1 MSSFNEYFKNRGAKT
16 MVERFVGS
24 ADIFNPKVKIAT
36 LTHSIVEEAEHPA
49 SYYVENGLTATHKVR
64 IEYTTTDAPDEIKYS
79 EFEVPKEVEGV
90 FIIEGAY
97 RIATNSLSNDYNCRI
112 KMSGSGDYIINFD
125 YDRRYDINRQILK
138 IKRNDPNL
146 RLIDKEIKLKYD
158 EIDSAE
164 GEIKELLKLTEYQT
178 KKFQVKLDL
187 DYKPEYI
194 TTRLI
199 NDCLAFGDD
208 RLKDL
213 IIDKSIESVPTS
225 FMKYIFRSNNGRTY
239 NSARR
244 HISSYFVKYGR
255 LADQLSVITTMSARF
270 FKGSSDSKGDTGLQV
285 PPGINAA
292 NLESLGNKITVPE
305 TVAFNPTFADIIDF
319 ADYIG

>member
-1 MSSFNEYFKNRGAKT
+1 MSSFNEYFKNRGAKI

-36 LTHSIVEEAEHPA
+36 LDYTIVEEAEQPA

-64 IEYTTTDAPDEIKYS
+64 IEYTTTDNPDEIKYS

-97 RIATNSLSNDYNCRI
+97 RIATNSLSSDYSCRI
-112 KMSGSGDYIINFD
+112 RMSGSGDYIINFD
-125 YDRRYDINRQILK
+125 YDRRYDINRRILK
-138 IKRNDPNL
+138 VKRNDPNL
-146 RLIDKEIKLKYD
+146 RLIDKEVKIKYED
-158 EIDSAE
+158 IDGAE
-164 GEIKELLKLTEYQT
+164 GETKELLKLTEYQT
-178 KKFQVKLDL
+178 KKFQIKLDL

-199 NDCLAFGDD
+199 NDCLAYGDD
-208 RLKDL
+208 RIRDL
-213 IIDKSIESVPTS
+213 IIDKEIQSVPTS
-225 FMKYIFRSNNGRTY
+225 FMKHMFRANNGRNY

-244 HISSYFVKYGR
+244 HISSYFVKYGK
-255 LADQLSVITTMSARF
+255 LADQLTIISTMAARY

-305 TVAFNPTFADIIDF
+305 TVAFNPSFADLLDF